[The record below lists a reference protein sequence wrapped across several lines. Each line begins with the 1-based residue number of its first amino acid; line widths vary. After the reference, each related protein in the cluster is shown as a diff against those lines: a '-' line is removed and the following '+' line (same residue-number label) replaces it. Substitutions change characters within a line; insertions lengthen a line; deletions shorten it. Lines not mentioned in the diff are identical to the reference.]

1 MGWWRR
7 EGSGPGKGGVE
18 PTGKGVLSVYMY
30 IYIYI
35 YICVY
40 TYNIYTHK
48 QNKQTNK
55 HTCYA
60 TVQRANSHDGLS
72 PSLTDSRL

>member
-30 IYIYI
+30 IYI
-35 YICVY
+35 CVY
-40 TYNIYTHK
+40 TYIYIYTHTNK
-48 QNKQTNK
+48 INKQTN
-55 HTCYA
+55 TRA
-60 TVQRANSHDGLS
+60 TPPTLQHANSHDGLS